1 MEQVFEEIQGVKVIM
16 EDIILSGSLQEEYDT
31 CFFLFDSFRIIYFLL
46 VFLLLILHN
55 IHKDRILTRLARL
68 LYYNNNYVYKIH
80 GVLTGEKTVKT
91 KTNIKIY
98 VCLV

>member
-31 CFFLFDSFRIIYFLL
+31 CFFYLIASELFIFLL

-55 IHKDRILTRLARL
+55 IYKDRILTRLL
-68 LYYNNNYVYKIH
+68 
-80 GVLTGEKTVKT
+80 
-91 KTNIKIY
+91 
-98 VCLV
+98 